1 MNSNGTTYQ
10 NGRFVNVDEVH
21 NNTKNMTLSGFNQE
35 GGTVTGNIENLTI
48 ESKQNTSITKGSTK
62 GGSLSVSANGLPSGS
77 ANYSKTNGERR
88 VVDNASTFIIGDGS
102 NLKVGKVEN
111 TAAAIGTTEN
121 GKLSID
127 EYVGYNLENVDKL
140 KTAGGLVGVS
150 TSGITSIGVNYSDKK
165 QEGITKNTVIGNVE
179 IGKSS
184 GDEINRD
191 LDTMTEIT
199 EDRDFKTNINVES
212 QTINYIKNPEKF
224 KEDLQKAKNE
234 IYDIY
239 HAVDSTVNLQGKE
252 DRNISEQVGEV
263 RQAKV
268 IYNLIDSRL
277 QKAEN
282 QEDLAKAFEE
292 ASEDL
297 GYRVKVIFTDP
308 SNSPQLIYVDKNGNK
323 YIKDGTAYV
332 DENTGIG
339 YILVNTESPANST
352 KAGAIGTIAEEQSHV
367 IGKFEGRQKVVPDG
381 SEKGLESLGR
391 PTNDYFKKQ
400 YSKNDKAIDLKS
412 DGKDYSN
419 VDFGEHV
426 GDDLDSF
433 EEDQYYNINGYK
445 KDNGSFKVIVN
456 PKKGESELEAIT
468 NGRYKIKETDDFL
481 YAQEGN
487 NPQIIEELSRQA
499 KVKSKIDPYNNYI
512 VGVSREEGLNIIEV
526 PKAKSWKEN
535 QSNDFHEAVR
545 NLAKYNKKVAENWK
559 NGKYLSAVGNGII
572 GVLNVPNL
580 IQTGAGS
587 TTADLAYSF
596 DPGEVQFGKRKDI
609 LGRRE
614 ANKAKAKVTT
624 DLFVSIVAAS
634 ATPNKIGGGNYPK
647 YSLELQPAQSI
658 IAAGDG
664 VTAIA
669 GTGYNL
675 QLVKNFKYLEG
686 VSTGPGK
693 GLMLVSALGSSSKD
707 SEKNDKNNA
716 EKVDSKKLK
725 LEEKRKQL
733 EEQRKSFEE
742 ISRGKPTQ
750 VDTRNIGA
758 KETSKNAVEIKVTK
772 DKMKEIE
779 KIAKEGDPSG
789 IKTEKLFDSVLK
801 DQPNVKVY
809 DGKVGSNNGF
819 DHVYAITNDEGKI
832 IEVWIVDSKQMG
844 STKRLK
850 EGAIKLNN
858 NAAKLNGKSTRQLSP
873 DWIEANSVKLGKEKP
888 IVKIIKEAEKNGT
901 LRIGVAA
908 VNKETKKLI
917 VVELKVKNK

>member
-1 MNSNGTTYQ
+1 M
-10 NGRFVNVDEVH
+10 
-21 NNTKNMTLSGFNQE
+21 
-35 GGTVTGNIENLTI
+35 
-48 ESKQNTSITKGSTK
+48 
-62 GGSLSVSANGLPSGS
+62 
-77 ANYSKTNGERR
+77 
-88 VVDNASTFIIGDGS
+88 
-102 NLKVGKVEN
+102 
-111 TAAAIGTTEN
+111 
-121 GKLSID
+121 
-127 EYVGYNLENVDKL
+127 
-140 KTAGGLVGVS
+140 
-150 TSGITSIGVNYSDKK
+150 
-165 QEGITKNTVIGNVE
+165 
-179 IGKSS
+179 
-184 GDEINRD
+184 
-191 LDTMTEIT
+191 
-199 EDRDFKTNINVES
+199 
-212 QTINYIKNPEKF
+212 
-224 KEDLQKAKNE
+224 
-234 IYDIY
+234 
-239 HAVDSTVNLQGKE
+239 
-252 DRNISEQVGEV
+252 
-263 RQAKV
+263 
-268 IYNLIDSRL
+268 
-277 QKAEN
+277 
-282 QEDLAKAFEE
+282 
-292 ASEDL
+292 
-297 GYRVKVIFTDP
+297 
-308 SNSPQLIYVDKNGNK
+308 
-323 YIKDGTAYV
+323 
-332 DENTGIG
+332 
-339 YILVNTESPANST
+339 
-352 KAGAIGTIAEEQSHV
+352 
-367 IGKFEGRQKVVPDG
+367 
-381 SEKGLESLGR
+381 
-391 PTNDYFKKQ
+391 
-400 YSKNDKAIDLKS
+400 
-412 DGKDYSN
+412 
-419 VDFGEHV
+419 
-426 GDDLDSF
+426 
-433 EEDQYYNINGYK
+433 
-445 KDNGSFKVIVN
+445 
-456 PKKGESELEAIT
+456 
-468 NGRYKIKETDDFL
+468 
-481 YAQEGN
+481 
-487 NPQIIEELSRQA
+487 
-499 KVKSKIDPYNNYI
+499 
-512 VGVSREEGLNIIEV
+512 
-526 PKAKSWKEN
+526 
-535 QSNDFHEAVR
+535 
-545 NLAKYNKKVAENWK
+545 
-559 NGKYLSAVGNGII
+559 
-572 GVLNVPNL
+572 
-580 IQTGAGS
+580 
-587 TTADLAYSF
+587 
-596 DPGEVQFGKRKDI
+596 QFGKRKDI

-819 DHVYAITNDEGKI
+819 DHV
-832 IEVWIVDSKQMG
+832 
-844 STKRLK
+844 
-850 EGAIKLNN
+850 
-858 NAAKLNGKSTRQLSP
+858 TRQLSP